1 MEKASN
7 YFIGVDF
14 GTQGVR
20 CGIVDDAGQVLTA
33 NEVSYS
39 TQYPSPGWAAQ
50 DPAEWLL
57 RFDEA
62 MQQCI
67 KDVDGNI
74 RENIKGMTL
83 CTTASTVLP
92 VDKDGNHLYEALLWM
107 DNRAKEEAEF
117 INRQKHEVLKYCG
130 GEVSVE
136 WMMPKMLWLKNH
148 RPDIYDSMYRF
159 VELLDFMNHY
169 LTGEWCSS
177 ICQATCKANYVQD
190 FGEWVEDYYQG
201 IGLDSGKLCK
211 NVRKLGEPV
220 GRLRRELTERYSLPA
235 DLTVYQGGTDAHVAM
250 LGLGIYKPGMMGVVM
265 GTSFVHLAFAEKFV
279 SLNGIWGP
287 YNDPVVPGLFCF
299 EGGQVSAGSITK
311 WFLREFGITGQN
323 GYLDMT
329 KEALNIQP
337 GSDGVI
343 TLDYFQGNRTPYK
356 DPKAK
361 GVFYGLTL
369 SHTKAHIFRSILEGV
384 AFGTKNIID
393 TMNQADLGIEC
404 IVASGGVIKNPL
416 WMKIIADVTQK
427 PILLTKNS
435 ANAGILGCAILS
447 AIGSGT
453 HKSFEDAVGNMVEFT
468 ATVEPDMDEYKQ
480 YEEYYDKYLKIYQ
493 LLKPLMSS

>member
-1 MEKASN
+1 MVKTN
-7 YFIGVDF
+7 GCYIGVDF

-20 CGIVDDAGQVLTA
+20 CGIVDSKGNVLA
-33 NEVSYS
+33 ACEVAYP
-39 TQYPSPGWAAQ
+39 TQYPAPGWAAQ
-50 DPAEWLL
+50 DPAEWLK

-62 MQQCI
+62 MVQCV
-67 KDVDGNI
+67 KKVDQSIISNTLGLS
-74 RENIKGMTL
+74 L

-92 VDKDGNHLYEALLWM
+92 VDKAGNHLYDALLWM
-107 DNRAKEEAEF
+107 DNRAKEEAAF
-117 INRQKHEVLKYCG
+117 INSQKHEVLKYCG

-136 WMMPKMLWLKNH
+136 WMMPKMLWLKKH
-148 RPDIYDSMYRF
+148 QPDIYHSMYRF
-159 VELLDFMNHY
+159 VELLDYMNHY

-177 ICQATCKANYVQD
+177 ICQATCKANYVKD
-190 FGEWVEDYYQG
+190 FGEWVEDYYES

-211 NVRKLGEPV
+211 KVLKLGEPV
-220 GRLRRELTERYSLPA
+220 GRIRKELALRYALPA
-235 DLTVYQGGTDAHVAM
+235 NLMVYQGGTDAHVAM
-250 LGLGIYKPGMMGVVM
+250 LGLGIYKPGEMCVVM
-265 GTSFVHLAFAEKFV
+265 GTSFVHLAFSKQPVF
-279 SLNGIWGP
+279 LDGIWGP

-311 WFLREFGITGQN
+311 WFLKEFGITGQN

-329 KEALNIQP
+329 EEAKKIQP

-361 GVFYGLTL
+361 GVIYGLTL

-384 AFGTKNIID
+384 TFGTKNIID
-393 TMNQADLGIEC
+393 TIKQADLNIES

-416 WMKIIADVTQK
+416 WMKIISDVTQK

-435 ANAGILGCAILS
+435 ANAGILGCAIICAL
-447 AIGSGT
+447 GSGEYRG
-453 HKSFEDAVGNMVEFT
+453 FDEAIQNMVEIS
-468 ATVEPDMDEYKQ
+468 ATIEPDLNEYKK
-480 YEEYYDKYLKIYQ
+480 YEENYHHYLEIYQ
-493 LLKPLMSS
+493 QLRPVMR